1 MIKKKV
7 FFLFLLYIY
16 SFIYIYNPISIYG
29 VGLIYVI
36 YCISIVSYF
45 ISYKDFNKLF
55 LNKNIFLFFC
65 AIIIIILY
73 LLILYLLGGDGA
85 LTRAYSFILV
95 ILSFISA
102 TGITLFFKKHISNK
116 MEDLIKFFIG
126 LSLFQLFFVFL
137 SITVPEFRYWALSFT
152 PEDNFILSNDLGSG
166 LRSYG
171 FASGYTSSF
180 PVMMGLVSLFCI
192 FLSLKTKKMLNRV
205 FYILM
210 FIFLIF
216 SISINARIGLI
227 PPLLSFLCLPLVLIR
242 KLDIKI
248 LVVLMLVVYL
258 IYLFLLDSIL
268 NLPYMGRLIQGF
280 NEIEQLLIN
289 RESIGTF
296 LVLQDMWILPQD
308 RIGLYFGEGE
318 RTLGGNQY
326 QSDIGL
332 VQDIFMYGIVFTIL
346 LFSGLLMLSTPL
358 LLFFKRYFG
367 LVFLLI
373 FLFSIFC
380 FYIKGIVFASN
391 ELFRMLFILV
401 IFSYTIKYKK
411 NYSSRDEVL

>member
-268 NLPYMGRLIQGF
+268 NLTYMGRLIQGF

-318 RTLGGNQY
+318 STLGGSQY

-346 LFSGLLMLSTPL
+346 LFSSLLMLSTPL